1 MDGQSSSQ
9 PPSPKTAVLID
20 LWHLGPE
27 ASNPRLVC
35 CLASMLEII
44 RRKDLRGIPVACFM
58 CCRSPGHERKG
69 EEQVETA
76 LKDLHCCEVIGAETF
91 AAALYAAKEKLDE
104 NGVEKVILLLSWQRK
119 SLVRKYTEQLFTS
132 LYRFELIELPV
143 DSKERLLKKKSL
155 ESQRKAGPRGDPEMQ
170 RIQKEISQFLESLPS
185 LKGDLTI
192 LKSSLIP
199 EHIFLHGFTTRAGG
213 ISYVPTLGSL
223 NLFSS
228 SKRRDPPAV
237 VKENLRRLSHAAG
250 FNPDTYRSIKV
261 NHASDI
267 WVMGKPQP
275 ESYDG
280 IVTNQ
285 SDITIAAP
293 GADCIPIL
301 FADPVKKVCGAA
313 HSGWQGTLLGVSVAV
328 VNAMVTEYGS
338 DVKDIL
344 VVLGP
349 SVGPCCFTLPKQ
361 SAKEFYKI
369 DPTCVRRFESPNP
382 YVDIRRA
389 TRLLLEAGGIL
400 PMNIQ
405 DDSTAD
411 AEQNLTLCTS
421 CHPDMFY
428 SHVRDGENFGTQI
441 GFISVRN

>member
-1 MDGQSSSQ
+1 MMDGQSASR
-9 PPSPKTAVLID
+9 PPSPKTEVLID
-20 LWHLGPE
+20 FWHLGPE
-27 ASNPRLVC
+27 TSKLRFLGSLIEVVELV
-35 CLASMLEII
+35 
-44 RRKDLRGIPVACFM
+44 RTKDLSGSGYFM
-58 CCRSPGHERKG
+58 CCQTPDHERKG

-76 LKDLHCCEVIGAETF
+76 LKDLPCGEVMGAETF
-91 AAALYAAKEKLDE
+91 AAALYAVKQKLDE
-104 NGVEKVILLLSWQRK
+104 KGVEKVIILLSWERK
-119 SLVRKYTEQLFTS
+119 SLVRKYMEQLFTR
-132 LYRFELIELPV
+132 LYRYELIELPMSV
-143 DSKERLLKKKSL
+143 KEQRLKKSL
-155 ESQRKAGPRGDPEMQ
+155 ESRSKAGPCGDPEVE

-199 EHIFLHGFTTRAGG
+199 EHIFLHGFTTRTGG
-213 ISYVPTLGSL
+213 ISYVPTLSSL

-250 FNPDTYRSIKV
+250 FNPDMYHSIKV
-261 NHASDI
+261 NHASDV
-267 WVMGKPQP
+267 WVMGEPQP

-285 SDITIAAP
+285 RGVTVTAP
-293 GADCIPIL
+293 GADCIPVL

-313 HSGWQGTLLGVSVAV
+313 HSGWQGTLLGVSMAV
-328 VNAMVTEYGS
+328 VNAMVTAYGS

-369 DPTCVRRFESPNP
+369 DPTCVRGFESPNP

-389 TRLLLEAGGIL
+389 TRVLLEAGGIL
-400 PMNIQ
+400 PINIQ
-405 DDSTAD
+405 DDSVTD
-411 AEQNLTLCTS
+411 PEQNLTLCTS
-421 CHPDMFY
+421 CHPDKFY

-441 GFISVRN
+441 GFISIKN